1 MSRTRYQ
8 HEPGLARKEGERRFM
23 MRNVMR
29 GILGLILAAAAT
41 WLANWIT
48 EQIFGPEEEF
58 AE

>member
-1 MSRTRYQ
+1 
-8 HEPGLARKEGERRFM
+8 M